1 MWEDVLKVQIVGS
14 KQKVK
19 MGNIPIPTE
28 DEDDCKR
35 WLKGLYDV
43 FKNNENENIGWS
55 ANPVFKSERIPEEES
70 CAIKHYIENQPA
82 DKIDSYHYNQEQ
94 IRYYRYKNKINRMGS
109 DFYTSVV
116 LRFDEAV
123 IMLVGMGNGYNTGY
137 SNGGEEDLKMNLMS
151 SWPDLINELS
161 KWLYSGDRNKPP
173 MIGSIKEIC
182 KYVNRKDVW
191 ELFKKELAGHLP
203 ADNEGLEIIA
213 KMHQQGE
220 LDW

>member
-43 FKNNENENIGWS
+43 FKNNENESIGWS

-82 DKIDSYHYNQEQ
+82 DKIDSYKHNYEQ

-116 LRFDEAV
+116 LRFDEAI
-123 IMLVGMGNGYNTGY
+123 IMLVGMGNGDE
-137 SNGGEEDLKMNLMS
+137 GEQDLKMNLMS
-151 SWPDLINELS
+151 SWPDLLEELTR
-161 KWLYSGDRNKPP
+161 WFYIGDRNKAP
-173 MIGSIKEIC
+173 MIGSVKEIC
-182 KYVNRKDVW
+182 KYINRKDVW

-203 ADNEGLEIIA
+203 TDNEGMEIIA

>member
-43 FKNNENENIGWS
+43 FKNNETESIGWS

-82 DKIDSYHYNQEQ
+82 DKI
-94 IRYYRYKNKINRMGS
+94 YRYRES
-109 DFYTSVV
+109 FSTTSII
-116 LRFDEAV
+116 LRFDAAIV
-123 IMLVGMGNGYNTGY
+123 LLVSMGNGI
-137 SNGGEEDLKMNLMS
+137 GGEEDLRMNLLC
-151 SWPDLINELS
+151 SWSDLSKELS
-161 KWLYSGDRNKPP
+161 KWFLSGGENKPP
-173 MIGSIKEIC
+173 LFGAIKEIC
-182 KYVNRKDVW
+182 KYINRKDVW
-191 ELFKKELAGHLP
+191 EHFKKQFDEQTRPH
-203 ADNEGLEIIA
+203 NESLEIMA
-213 KMHQQGE
+213 KMQQMGE

>member
-43 FKNNENENIGWS
+43 FKNNENESIGWS

-70 CAIKHYIENQPA
+70 CAIKHYIENQPV
-82 DKIDSYHYNQEQ
+82 DKIDSYNHNQEQ
-94 IRYYRYKNKINRMGS
+94 IRYYNSDGS
-109 DFYTSVV
+109 DYYTSIVF
-116 LRFDEAV
+116 RFSKGI
-123 IMLVGMGNGYNTGY
+123 IMLVSMGNGHD
-137 SNGGEEDLKMNLMS
+137 GEEDLRMNLMS
-151 SWPDLINELS
+151 SWSDLINELS

-203 ADNEGLEIIA
+203 TDNEGMEIIA